1 MVNKLLVVLGFTEE
15 GGPKYDLRKK
25 PTYEDD
31 FNRLRVWFIMNSDFV
46 ALALIIGIIV
56 SIAVICSLFVGVSA
70 TGDSIHCLE
79 KVI

>member
-1 MVNKLLVVLGFTEE
+1 MIRLFGFHDNN
-15 GGPKYDLRKK
+15 GPKYDLRKK

-70 TGDSIHCLE
+70 TGDSIYCLE

>member
-1 MVNKLLVVLGFTEE
+1 MVNKLLLVLGFQDN
-15 GGPKYDLRKK
+15 GPKNDLRKK
-25 PTYEDD
+25 HTFEDD

-56 SIAVICSLFVGVSA
+56 SIAGICSLFVGVSA
-70 TGDSIHCLE
+70 TGDSIYCLE

>member
-1 MVNKLLVVLGFTEE
+1 MVNKLLLVLGFQDN
-15 GGPKYDLRKK
+15 GPKNDLRKK
-25 PTYEDD
+25 PTFEDD

-56 SIAVICSLFVGVSA
+56 SIAGICSLFVGVSA
-70 TGDSIHCLE
+70 TGDSIYCLE